1 MPKRWFLISNVHIFS
16 GFSISV
22 CSFWAVTS
30 HHHTSA
36 LTAKNMNPPWAAQ
49 PSLQGLYSK
58 LHVEDS
64 PVLHGDLSTPSSSG
78 LMCLSMLRKVKVKRP
93 MLWRKGLNVGP
104 ELLRVPLAMGGGE
117 GKGWF
122 INKDISRNGKWAYII
137 HDCKICLNMERKVAT
152 SQDGMEPGPQSLCP
166 NTVECSCDFE
176 RHKIL
181 RKVRGFGVLMSPLS

>member
-1 MPKRWFLISNVHIFS
+1 MIFNIKCTHIFRVLYQCVFLLGCDLTS
-16 GFSISV
+16 SYV
-22 CSFWAVTS
+22 CT
-30 HHHTSA
+30 
-36 LTAKNMNPPWAAQ
+36 
-49 PSLQGLYSK
+49 
-58 LHVEDS
+58 DS
-64 PVLHGDLSTPSSSG
+64 EEHEPFMGSPAFFTRPVLKASCGGLHGALSTPSSSG
-78 LMCLSMLRKVKVKRP
+78 LMCLPMLRKVKVKRP

-104 ELLRVPLAMGGGE
+104 EPLRVPLAMGSGE

-152 SQDGMEPGPQSLCP
+152 SQDRMEPGPQSLCP

-181 RKVRGFGVLMSPLS
+181 RKVRGFGVLVSSLS